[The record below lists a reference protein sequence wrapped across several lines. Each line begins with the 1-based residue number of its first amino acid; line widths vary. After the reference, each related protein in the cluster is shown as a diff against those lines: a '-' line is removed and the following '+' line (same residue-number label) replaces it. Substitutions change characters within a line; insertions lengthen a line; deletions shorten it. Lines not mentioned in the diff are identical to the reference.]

1 MFWVKNVKYFSTAKK
16 HLIMKAMFIMHLIK
30 SIEIWMSLLWW
41 CWSIDSSRWVFK
53 VLCQTWKS
61 NFVVI
66 LMEFYYSLLPHKNY
80 WWGLI
85 LFVNSNAALRLIKP
99 TWNECFAKCCTFN
112 HGLLWCKRL
121 INLIII
127 IEGMIFQQNS
137 KKWTTP

>member
-16 HLIMKAMFIMHLIK
+16 HLIMKEMFIMHLIK

-80 WWGLI
+80 WWGLT
-85 LFVNSNAALRLIKP
+85 LFVNSNPALRLITHLKWILSKMLYFSP
-99 TWNECFAKCCTFN
+99 W
-112 HGLLWCKRL
+112 LLLCKRL